1 MTVVLMLGRVDA
13 FVYMRLG
20 LEPDSAWSKK
30 TKFASNVTPSF
41 PQRAEHIN
49 TFTGM
54 RKGLRSLLLSVLCFS
69 QDSSDAAASF
79 GAATQQVH
87 WLCQHLIPPL

>member
-1 MTVVLMLGRVDA
+1 MLTVNGFERQNYVVDVKVKV
-13 FVYMRLG
+13 F
-20 LEPDSAWSKK
+20 
-30 TKFASNVTPSF
+30 VTPSF
-41 PQRAEHIN
+41 PQRAKHIN

-79 GAATQQVH
+79 AAATQQVH